1 MSSIATSAKSG
12 WARFRVLG
20 PWPSPGKRGPKRSRR
35 AVTALIAAAVAC
47 VVGVATL
54 LSVTVFASPAP
65 APGQLLD
72 LSHWTLTL
80 PTGAA
85 DVTYPALGTYS
96 SAYMSVT
103 PAGNAVQFYAPTN
116 GVPAVGSI
124 FARSELRETNGNGNV
139 GTKDWSVNS
148 GVNSMTITEA
158 IMHLPTLN
166 PHLVAGQIHDSVS
179 DLLMIYLNG
188 SCLTTKYDQDNPLT
202 NCLISNYQL
211 GTVFTVTLTA
221 SKGTITL
228 YLNGVQKLTLQ
239 PPPQYQNN
247 LFFKAGLYD
256 QSSNTKYGEPA
267 SSYGEVNIY
276 ALSTSHS

>member
-1 MSSIATSAKSG
+1 MSSIETSAKSA
-12 WARFRVLG
+12 WARFRVPG
-20 PWPSPGKRGPKRSRR
+20 PWSSAQKRAPKHGRR
-35 AVTALIAAAVAC
+35 ARTALIAAAVASA
-47 VVGVATL
+47 VGLAAFFTV
-54 LSVTVFASPAP
+54 SVFAATPLL
-65 APGQLLD
+65 PGQVLN

-85 DVTYPALGTYS
+85 EVTYPALGTYS

-116 GVPAVGSI
+116 GVPAPGSI

-148 GVNSMTITEA
+148 GVNTMTITEA

-179 DLLMIYLNG
+179 DLLMVYLNG

-211 GTVFTVTLTA
+211 GTVFTVRLTA
-221 SKGTITL
+221 SKGWITL
-228 YLNGVQKLTLQ
+228 YLNGVQKLTFQ
-239 PPPQYQNN
+239 PPPQYQSS
-247 LFFKAGLYD
+247 LYFKAGLYD
-256 QSSNTKYGEPA
+256 QSSTAKYNEPA
-267 SSYGEVNIY
+267 SSYGEVDIY
-276 ALSTSHS
+276 ALSASHS